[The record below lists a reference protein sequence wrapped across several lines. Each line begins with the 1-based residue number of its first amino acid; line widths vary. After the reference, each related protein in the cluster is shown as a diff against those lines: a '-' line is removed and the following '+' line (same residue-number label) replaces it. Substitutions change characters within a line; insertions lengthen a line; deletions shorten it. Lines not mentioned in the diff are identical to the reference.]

1 MTKDNKNPDTW
12 VRLLDAQGG
21 IREDAIKPPRPQGRP
36 RNPFPKQSVHITLTA
51 HEIDLLDKI
60 TEQLSEG
67 TKTKVSRGQVI
78 AFMAFFLRDELSQ
91 LDIDLTT
98 IRSFRELAEKLRRQ
112 EE

>member
-1 MTKDNKNPDTW
+1 MVKDNKNPDTW

-36 RNPFPKQSVHITLTA
+36 RNPFPKQSVHITLTS

-60 TEQLSEG
+60 TDQLSEG
-67 TKTKVSRGQVI
+67 TRKKVSRGQVI

-91 LDIDLTT
+91 LDIDLTVV
-98 IRSFRELAEKLRRQ
+98 RSFRELAEKLRR
-112 EE
+112 EVE